1 MIQRDERLTMA
12 GDLASRVILAG
23 LYFQLTRNLLTD
35 FLQTG
40 RITGLL
46 LLAAEFLVVV
56 FTIARRRAQI
66 VDRSWASVLATAV
79 SAVGPLLVRTTPG
92 GGLLPDLVTTVA
104 SGLGLSVAIAGKL
117 ALGRSFGI
125 IPANRGVVIAGVYKV
140 VRHPIYAGYLVTHLA
155 FALAHPLVWNAIIL
169 TIADLALIA
178 RALREERV
186 LKADRASE
194 DYCQRVA
201 WHVVPGVF

>member
-1 MIQRDERLTMA
+1 
-12 GDLASRVILAG
+12 
-23 LYFQLTRNLLTD
+23 
-35 FLQTG
+35 
-40 RITGLL
+40 
-46 LLAAEFLVVV
+46 
-56 FTIARRRAQI
+56 
-66 VDRSWASVLATAV
+66 
-79 SAVGPLLVRTTPG
+79 VRTTPG

-155 FALAHPLVWNAIIL
+155 FTLAHPLAWNAIIL

-186 LKADRASE
+186 LKADRAYE